1 MQVMVIKPR
10 VLFATP
16 VLHHPP
22 VGGPTLRIENSI
34 KALAQISDLYIYNR
48 VSPDKQGGTEDLAF
62 YEQYCKGFFFAPF
75 VPTSRYTRFLS
86 RAINAISKRTLGWHV
101 IKSGWEPMTED
112 FGHLLTIA
120 SDVHADVIWL
130 GYGNIS
136 YPLLKYIKDHTDY
149 KVVVDTDSVWSRFVL
164 RGLPFARSGLERRRI
179 KKSGKDKEDE
189 ERWGTQLADVT
200 TAVSKVDAEY
210 YCSLAKD
217 SRQIHIFSNVIDIA
231 LYQQVPPPADNLKSP
246 CMYLA
251 GTFTPGNA
259 MDDAAR
265 WVIGCVLPIVRQ
277 QIPDVHLYCVGTG
290 SNQILSDIRD
300 PGITITGQL
309 TTVLPYLC
317 YADVALVPLRFE
329 SGTRFKILEAGAC
342 GIPVVSTTLGAEG
355 ISVAHEKNIL
365 IADEPESFARSIVR
379 ILQDRKFALAL
390 AENLKMLVYEKC
402 NIATLA
408 QEGSPILRYLIGD
421 YIPVSIVRKYHEQ

>member
-1 MQVMVIKPR
+1 MVVTKPR
-10 VLFATP
+10 ILFATP
-16 VLHHPP
+16 VLYHPP

-34 KALAQISDLYIYNR
+34 KALAQISNLYIYSR
-48 VSPDKQGGTEDLAF
+48 VGLNKLGGTEALAF
-62 YEQYCKGFFFAPF
+62 YEQYCNGFFFASF
-75 VPTSRYTRFLS
+75 VPTNRYTRFLT
-86 RAINAISKRTLGWHV
+86 RAINAMSKRTLGWHV
-101 IKSGWEPMTED
+101 IKSGWEPTTED
-112 FGHLLTIA
+112 FEHLLTIA
-120 SDVHADVIWL
+120 KDVHADVIWL

-136 YPLLKYIKDHTDY
+136 YPLLKYIKGHTDY
-149 KVVVDTDSVWSRFVL
+149 KVVVDTDSVWSRFIL
-164 RGLPFARSGLERRRI
+164 RRLPYARSGLERRGIR
-179 KKSGKDKEDE
+179 KTGSEKEEE

-217 SRQIHIFSNVIDIA
+217 PSQIHIFSNVIDVA

-251 GTFTPGNA
+251 GTFTPGSA

-265 WVIGCVLPIVRQ
+265 WVIGRVLPIVRQ

-290 SNQILSDIRD
+290 SDQILSDIRD

-309 TTVLPYLC
+309 TSVLPYLC

-355 ISVAHEKNIL
+355 IPLTHQKDIL
-365 IADEPESFARSIVR
+365 IADEPEGFARSIVQL
-379 ILQDRKFALAL
+379 LQEREFAQMLAK
-390 AENLKMLVYEKC
+390 NLRTLVLERYS
-402 NIATLA
+402 IAVLA
-408 QEGSPILRYLIGD
+408 QEGRRILQYLMGN
-421 YIPVSIVRKYHEQ
+421 YVSVTEWRGYE